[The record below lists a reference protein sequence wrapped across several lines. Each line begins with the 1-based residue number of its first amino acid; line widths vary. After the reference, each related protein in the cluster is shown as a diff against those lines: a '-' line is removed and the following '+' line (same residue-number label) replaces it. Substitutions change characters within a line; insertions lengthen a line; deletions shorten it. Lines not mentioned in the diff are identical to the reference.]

1 MSKKQR
7 LSASVDEELIR
18 AGEIAVAR
26 GRSDSLSAWVNEA
39 LRLKLVHDRRLEA
52 LAQFVHA
59 YELERG
65 EITPDELRLAAR
77 RARSRSITVRG
88 KREPSRAKPRGGRA
102 G

>member
-18 AGEIAVAR
+18 AGESAVAR
-26 GRSDSLSAWVNEA
+26 GRSDSLSAWVNDA

-52 LAQFVHA
+52 LALFVHA
-59 YELERG
+59 HEVERG

-77 RARSRSITVRG
+77 RARSRAITVRG
-88 KREPSRAKPRGGRA
+88 RREPSKARPRSKRTG
-102 G
+102 